1 MAFQFV
7 HIETYAEQPKAVKGS
22 PDQFNSAEQVL
33 GEAARRGTFHS
44 MSRTRNKQ
52 KS

>member
-1 MAFQFV
+1 MIQTREPIMAFQFV

-33 GEAARRGTFHS
+33 GEAAREE
-44 MSRTRNKQ
+44 
-52 KS
+52 

>member
-7 HIETYAEQPKAVKGS
+7 HIETYAEQPKAVKGA

-33 GEAARRGTFHS
+33 GEAAREGHFSQHVE
-44 MSRTRNKQ
+44 NP
-52 KS
+52 